1 MIASFASN
9 ATEKLFSCERVP
21 KFVNIE
27 AVALRKLAMLNRA
40 KRVEELKATVQAP
53 TAFASTI
60 SSAFAFALTTV
71 MRWTLKLWITTN
83 Q

>member
-27 AVALRKLAMLNRA
+27 AVALRK
-40 KRVEELKATVQAP
+40 
-53 TAFASTI
+53 FANP
-60 SSAFAFALTTV
+60 AE
-71 MRWTLKLWITTN
+71 
-83 Q
+83 